1 MGRRVGLLDEL
12 KQQAESL
19 RQKQQVKRQSTQEEI
34 EQNLQLMHARFND
47 ALHYWKELF
56 DSLNA
61 VKPVISRYYY
71 LEGAT
76 QLENLLQCDYQA
88 DDRRLTVD
96 QKDYT
101 NTIVLRFHCAAD
113 RKITIEKQM
122 APVVQRTRDH
132 LWMHNLTFDLK
143 ETRNVRGYVERGIFT
158 VSCRVPV
165 LITIVANIENSKIK
179 ITTKN
184 LEKLGEYTYTYD
196 FDEFG
201 KELQE
206 ELAKV
211 ILAKPNTFRAMGKHQ
226 QALRTA
232 TARARP
238 ESDGP
243 AAS

>member
-1 MGRRVGLLDEL
+1 MGRRMGLLDEL

-19 RQKQQVKRQSTQEEI
+19 RQKQQVKQQLTQEEI
-34 EQNLQLMHARFND
+34 EQNLQLMHARLKD
-47 ALHYWKELF
+47 ALHSWKELF
-56 DSLNA
+56 DSLNV
-61 VKPVISRYYY
+61 VKPVISHYYY

-76 QLENLLQCDYQA
+76 KLENLLQCDYKA
-88 DDRRLTVD
+88 DDRHLTVD

-101 NTIVLRFHCAAD
+101 NTIVLRFHCVAD
-113 RKITIEKQM
+113 RKVTIEKQM
-122 APVVQRTRDH
+122 APVVQRTRDY
-132 LWMHNLTFDLK
+132 LWLHNLTFDLK
-143 ETRNVRGYVERGIFT
+143 ETRNERGYVERGIFI
-158 VSCRVPV
+158 VSCQVPV
-165 LITIVANIENSKIK
+165 LITIVANIENSQVK

-184 LEKLGEYTYTYD
+184 LEKLGDSVYTYD

-211 ILAKPNTFRAMGKHQ
+211 ILAKPNAFRAMGKHQ

-238 ESDGP
+238 ESDGS

>member
-1 MGRRVGLLDEL
+1 MGLLDEL

-19 RQKQQVKRQSTQEEI
+19 RQKQQVKKQLSQEEV
-34 EQNLQLMHARFND
+34 EQNLQLMDTRFKD
-47 ALHYWKELF
+47 ALHFWKELF
-56 DSLNA
+56 DSLNV
-61 VKPVISRYYY
+61 VKPAITRYYY

-76 QLENLLQCDYQA
+76 KLENLLQCDYKA
-88 DDRRLTVD
+88 EDRHLTVD

-101 NTIVLRFHCAAD
+101 NTVVLRFHCVAD
-113 RKITIEKQM
+113 RKVTIEKQM
-122 APVVQRTRDH
+122 APVVQRTRDY

-143 ETRNVRGYVERGIFT
+143 ETRNERGYVERGVFI
-158 VSCRVPV
+158 VSCQVPI
-165 LITIVANIENSKIK
+165 LITIVANIENSQVK

-184 LEKLGEYTYTYD
+184 FEKLGEYTYTYD

-211 ILAKPNTFRAMGKHQ
+211 ILDKPNAFRAMGRHQ

-232 TARARP
+232 TARTRP
-238 ESDGP
+238 EPDG
-243 AAS
+243 AAVS

>member
-1 MGRRVGLLDEL
+1 MGRRMGLLDEL

-19 RQKQQVKRQSTQEEI
+19 RQKQQVKQQLTQEEI
-34 EQNLQLMHARFND
+34 EQNLQLMHAKFKD

-56 DSLNA
+56 DSLNV
-61 VKPVISRYYY
+61 VKPVISRCYY

-76 QLENLLQCDYQA
+76 QLENLLQCDYKA
-88 DDRRLTVD
+88 DDRSLTVD

-101 NTIVLRFHCAAD
+101 NSLVLRYHCVAD
-113 RKITIEKQM
+113 RKVTIEKQM
-122 APVVQRTRDH
+122 APVVQRTRDY
-132 LWMHNLTFDLK
+132 LWLHNLTFDLK
-143 ETRNVRGYVERGIFT
+143 ETRNERGYVERGIFIVT
-158 VSCRVPV
+158 CQVPV
-165 LITIVANIENSKIK
+165 LITIVANIENSQVK

-184 LEKLGEYTYTYD
+184 LEKLGEYTYIYD

-201 KELQE
+201 RELQE

-211 ILAKPNTFRAMGKHQ
+211 ILAKPNALRAMGRHQ

-238 ESDGP
+238 ESNDSKAP
-243 AAS
+243 

>member
-1 MGRRVGLLDEL
+1 MGRRMGLLDEL

-19 RQKQQVKRQSTQEEI
+19 RQKQQVKQQLSQEEI
-34 EQNLQLMHARFND
+34 EQNLQLMDTRFKD

-56 DSLNA
+56 DSLNV
-61 VKPVISRYYY
+61 VKPVVSRYYY
-71 LEGAT
+71 LEGDAR
-76 QLENLLQCDYQA
+76 LENLLQCDYKA
-88 DDRRLTVD
+88 DDRHLSVD

-113 RKITIEKQM
+113 RKLTIEKQM
-122 APVVQRTRDH
+122 APVVQRTRDF
-132 LWMHNLTFDLK
+132 LWGHNLTFDLK
-143 ETRNVRGYVERGIFT
+143 ETRNERGYVERGIFVVT
-158 VSCRVPV
+158 SNVPV
-165 LITIVANIENSKIK
+165 LITIAANIENSQVK
-179 ITTKN
+179 ITMKN
-184 LEKLGEYTYTYD
+184 LEKLGEFTYTYD

-211 ILAKPNTFRAMGKHQ
+211 ILAKPNAFRAMGRHQ

-238 ESDGP
+238 ESGGP